1 MHNVSFFNM
10 PEFEQTT
17 WGKSCHFYSTDSV
30 GSGYTNPLSCSGLS
44 IDITS
49 KNRGY
54 SISAWEHRWA
64 PPPEEKGGFFFF
76 FHKLIMRRVIKTPRN
91 TAREKLFIWNFF
103 YDFLFFFQLFSS
115 QRSNLSSLRLAKYSS
130 SIVSQTW
137 SRFSSAEIR
146 ASKEDSLSAHW

>member
-103 YDFLFFFQLFSS
+103 YDFLFFFSTFLIPTLKFIVPETS
-115 QRSNLSSLRLAKYSS
+115 QILVFDRFTNLVEVFQCRNQSVQRG
-130 SIVSQTW
+130 
-137 SRFSSAEIR
+137 
-146 ASKEDSLSAHW
+146 